1 MNGYNRRR
9 KYRRSAY
16 RRRHIGT
23 VLITVA
29 ISVVSFLIILL
40 IVGNILHKKI
50 YFVNHSFQLSQY
62 FHHYPAFFFFS
73 FIKNRLL

>member
-16 RRRHIGT
+16 RRRNIGT

-29 ISVVSFLIILL
+29 VSVVAFLIILL
-40 IVGNILHKKI
+40 IVGNILHKKSKI
-50 YFVNHSFQLSQY
+50 CKSLLIFLQI
-62 FHHYPAFFFFS
+62 FF
-73 FIKNRLL
+73 